1 MDHSAPLTSRLL
13 MLLTTLLLASVAFA
27 QHDDAKTE
35 EDEKP
40 EQRGLVVNEGGAA
53 PGYTLISPFSLE
65 TSMLVDGEGRVVKE
79 WESRYSPG
87 IAYILPN
94 GNVLRGC
101 RVEVPTHFGAGGI
114 LGGIQEFDWD
124 GNLVWEYHLANDMAF
139 FHHDIEP
146 LPNGN
151 LLAIAWEHKTREEA
165 LAAGRLES
173 HAGEDGLWPCVI
185 FEIEPLRPYGARI
198 VWEWHS
204 WDHLIQDVDPA
215 KPNYGVVA
223 EHPERI
229 DVNGDITRER
239 DEDPETDDEDSVAEA
254 DDKVDSGAGM
264 SAAERRRLIALGYLS
279 PDDGND
285 DADDDTKSDDGD
297 GDGDGKD
304 EEKLSPREK
313 RNRERADWM
322 HMNAVEYNAELDQ
335 IVLSSWHFSEI
346 WILDHGTTTE
356 EAASRSGGK
365 RGRGGDLLYRWG
377 NPQCYDRGT
386 VKDRRLFHQH
396 DPQWIPE
403 GYPGAGNMTI
413 FNNGR
418 RRPDEEYSSVLEL
431 ELPLRSDGTYEI
443 GRDTPFG
450 PAEPTWEYAGTED
463 DRFYASFIS
472 GTHRLANGN
481 TLVCSGPQGRVFEVT
496 RDGDIVWDFLNP
508 FGKIPDDGEPNDFTY
523 GMFRATRFAPDVAPL
538 RGRTLEPIDPQPKTG
553 AELYAERPKPGDRP
567 SGWRPLADEDMGLAL
582 WTNVNCDPASTF
594 RMIPDPDDE
603 KKQILKCTG
612 KPTGVLRTT
621 RMFEN
626 FVAEFEWRHM
636 EDPGNAGFFIWSDP
650 LPAVGGPFTRSIE
663 IQICNLGNG
672 DWFTSHG
679 DIFPIWGATMTPD
692 PRFRISGSRSM
703 PNEDAFHVRDT
714 GEWNHY
720 RITAIDGTVTLEVN
734 GNLVTAGSGCSPSK
748 GYLCIESEGGE
759 VHFRDMKIWELP
771 AGTHAADAA
780 RTANEATDHETL
792 YNGVDLE
799 AWDIESGEWQSEDWR
814 LTCAG
819 EGTITIDLPKGADD
833 LFLDFKRSD
842 APNGRMF
849 PFALGDRRFKAHG
862 EAPGKWNRVHIRL
875 DETSIH
881 LSCGTAKHTVA
892 RGTEPTDV
900 LSLVTDGAP
909 TEFCS
914 IFSNGKHD

>member
-1 MDHSAPLTSRLL
+1 MNRSNTLPVRFLVLFAWILLVPL
-13 MLLTTLLLASVAFA
+13 AVAF
-27 QHDDAKTE
+27 QDDDEK

-40 EQRGLVVNEGGAA
+40 EERGLVVHESGAA
-53 PGYTLISPFSLE
+53 PGYTMISPFSLE
-65 TSMLVDGEGRVVKE
+65 TSMLLDSEGRVVKE

-87 IAYILPN
+87 IAYVLPN

-151 LLAIAWEHKTREEA
+151 LLAIAWEHKTQEEA

-173 HAGEDGLWPCVI
+173 HAGKDGLWPCVV

-204 WDHLIQDVDPA
+204 WDHLIQDVDPE

-223 EHPERI
+223 DHPERI

-239 DEDPETDDEDSVAEA
+239 DEDPESDESGDDNAKSDDA
-254 DDKVDSGAGM
+254 DGGGM
-264 SAAERRRLIALGYLS
+264 TAAERRRLIALGYLS
-279 PDDGND
+279 PDDGK
-285 DADDDTKSDDGD
+285 DDDDKASDDKKD
-297 GDGDGKD
+297 AEDDKD

-322 HMNAVEYNAELDQ
+322 HMNAIDYNVELDQ

-346 WILDHGTTTE
+346 WILDHGTTNE
-356 EAASRSGGK
+356 EAASSSGGK

-386 VKDRRLFHQH
+386 VRDRRLFHQH
-396 DPQWIPE
+396 DPQWIPD
-403 GYPGAGNMTI
+403 GHPGAGNLTI

-418 RRPDEEYSSVLEL
+418 RRPEEEYSSVLEI

-443 GRDTPFG
+443 GRDTPFAPVD
-450 PAEPTWEYAGTED
+450 PAWEYAGSEE

-472 GTHRLANGN
+472 GAHRLQNGN
-481 TLVCSGPQGRVFEVT
+481 TLVCSGPHGRVFEVT
-496 RDGDIVWDFLNP
+496 RDGDIVWDFMNP

-523 GMFRATRFAPDVAPL
+523 GMFRATRYAPDAEPL

-567 SGWRPLADEDMGLAL
+567 SGWRPLTEDSLWAD
-582 WTNVNCDPASTF
+582 VNCDPASTF
-594 RMIPDPDDE
+594 RIVPNPDDDDE
-603 KKQILKCTG
+603 EIVKCTG
-612 KPTGVLRTT
+612 KPTGIMRTT
-621 RMFEN
+621 RMYEN
-626 FVAEFEWRHM
+626 FIVEFEWRHM

-650 LPAVGGPFTRSIE
+650 LPAVGGPFTRGIE

-703 PNEDAFHVRDT
+703 PKEDAFHVRET

-720 RITAIDGTVTLEVN
+720 RITAVDGSVTLEVN

-748 GYLCIESEGGE
+748 GYLCLESEGGE
-759 VHFRDMKIWELP
+759 VHFRDLKIWELP
-771 AGTHAADAA
+771 AGTHAANAD
-780 RTANEATDHETL
+780 RTANEATDHKTL
-792 YNGVDLE
+792 YNGIDLE
-799 AWDIESGEWQSEDWR
+799 AWDVESGEWKSEDWR
-814 LTCAG
+814 MTCAG
-819 EGTITIDLPKGADD
+819 DGTIAIDLPKGAND
-833 LFLDFKRSD
+833 LFFDFKRAEEPGS
-842 APNGRMF
+842 GSF
-849 PFALGDRRFKAHG
+849 PFALGDRRFPANG
-862 EAPGKWNRVHIRL
+862 DTTGQWNRVHVRV
-875 DETSIH
+875 DETSIRV
-881 LSCGTAKHTVA
+881 SCGSAMQTIT
-892 RGTEPTDV
+892 RGDGAVDRLT
-900 LSLVTDGAP
+900 LVTDGVA